1 MTIPVHNQE
10 IIQQIV
16 DMELE
21 MFRHVNSTVHS
32 PCQDHLNTFKTMRT
46 MHHSV
51 LPEPVLKSYLSDLT
65 NARESGRNLMTEK
78 YARMENRIPPINDS
92 RYIDNIVDIETN
104 WMAELLEKYP
114 KTFEGSGEMFKTYL
128 RCELETMS
136 DQTLCLLHATERQ
149 ASLDKINMVEERYNN
164 LFKGFGY
171 TSLAEREHGDVA
183 PAQKK
188 RLTTLAKA

>member
-1 MTIPVHNQE
+1 MTIPVRNQE
-10 IIQQIV
+10 RINQIV
-16 DMELE
+16 DIELE

-51 LPEPVLKSYLSDLT
+51 LPMPVLESYLSDLT
-65 NARESGRNLMTEK
+65 NAQKSGRNLMTEK
-78 YARMENRIPPINDS
+78 YARMENRIPPINES
-92 RYIDNIVDIETN
+92 RHIGDIVDIETN
-104 WMAELLEKYP
+104 WMVELLEKYP

-136 DQTLCLLHATERQ
+136 DQTLLLLLATERK
-149 ASLDKINMVEERYNN
+149 AALDRVNMVEERYNN

-171 TSLAEREHGDVA
+171 KSLAERERGDDA
-183 PAQKK
+183 PPRRDKF
-188 RLTTLAKA
+188 TTLAKT